1 MAMIQFDQLG
11 REQFTRTHTSEIVIV
26 KIPID
31 PRCEKS
37 TKQTTCI
44 DMKLVGDGEL
54 EHECVDSSITGVCNG
69 GG

>member
-1 MAMIQFDQLG
+1 MAATQFDQLG
-11 REQFTRTHTSEIVIV
+11 MEQLTGTHTSEIVIV

-37 TKQTTCI
+37 TKQTTSI

-54 EHECVDSSITGVCNG
+54 EHECVDDSITGVCDG